1 MKSMILRSFIRNLC
15 HTKENC
21 REFNVKMKHEQP
33 QKKRRRR
40 KTSMKKSQCLNV
52 FYVSA
57 NSN

>member
-1 MKSMILRSFIRNLC
+1 MHALMKSMILRSFIRNLC

-40 KTSMKKSQCLNV
+40 KTSM
-52 FYVSA
+52 
-57 NSN
+57 